1 MVLRRRFSYWGR
13 LFLPLIVF
21 LWGLIAVQAYS
32 RYNSEK
38 EFRTE
43 QLANDLEL
51 INARIIDAYE
61 NDVEL
66 EPFIRFIENY
76 YDDTELNGVRI
87 SIYDDNDSLMFSSGV
102 PIPIY
107 TDSDTVP
114 EFAEAVASGHG
125 TALRHSSIVDKFYFF
140 DVRRSDDGKIYVHT
154 AMPYTEALLKS
165 VTVDSGMWNVLLLM
179 ATVATM
185 FLFFFTRYLAKNVKL
200 LHAFAVKAA
209 NGDEIDETVPFSKDE
224 LGDVSRKIVSLYR
237 DKAEANER
245 SEREHR
251 LALKINEEKM
261 RMTKQLTNN
270 INHEL
275 KTPVGVIK
283 GYLDTLAEHPEMDE
297 VARKRFLDKAREHM
311 DRLCSMLNDLSSMT
325 RLEDGGAGVMREKV
339 DFSELVQNLSMELK
353 NIQLN
358 NGVQF
363 VYNLPPGCFVL
374 GNYNLL
380 YAMII
385 NLVRNADFHSHGT
398 ECGIKLLS
406 ENNREY
412 RFSFYDNGTGV
423 GEEHL
428 PHLFERFYRI
438 DKGRSRKVG
447 GTGLGLPIVKN
458 TINVMGGAINVKNR
472 DEGGLEF
479 VFTLPKWKEN
489 EANKPSV

>member
-1 MVLRRRFSYWGR
+1 
-13 LFLPLIVF
+13 
-21 LWGLIAVQAYS
+21 
-32 RYNSEK
+32 
-38 EFRTE
+38 
-43 QLANDLEL
+43 
-51 INARIIDAYE
+51 
-61 NDVEL
+61 
-66 EPFIRFIENY
+66 
-76 YDDTELNGVRI
+76 
-87 SIYDDNDSLMFSSGV
+87 
-102 PIPIY
+102 
-107 TDSDTVP
+107 
-114 EFAEAVASGHG
+114 
-125 TALRHSSIVDKFYFF
+125 
-140 DVRRSDDGKIYVHT
+140 
-154 AMPYTEALLKS
+154 
-165 VTVDSGMWNVLLLM
+165 
-179 ATVATM
+179 
-185 FLFFFTRYLAKNVKL
+185 
-200 LHAFAVKAA
+200 
-209 NGDEIDETVPFSKDE
+209 
-224 LGDVSRKIVSLYR
+224 
-237 DKAEANER
+237 
-245 SEREHR
+245 
-251 LALKINEEKM
+251 M

-458 TINVMGGAINVKNR
+458 TINVMGGTINVKNR
-472 DEGGLEF
+472 AEGGLEF

-489 EANKPSV
+489 EANKPSI

>member
-1 MVLRRRFSYWGR
+1 M
-13 LFLPLIVF
+13 
-21 LWGLIAVQAYS
+21 
-32 RYNSEK
+32 
-38 EFRTE
+38 
-43 QLANDLEL
+43 
-51 INARIIDAYE
+51 
-61 NDVEL
+61 
-66 EPFIRFIENY
+66 
-76 YDDTELNGVRI
+76 
-87 SIYDDNDSLMFSSGV
+87 
-102 PIPIY
+102 
-107 TDSDTVP
+107 
-114 EFAEAVASGHG
+114 
-125 TALRHSSIVDKFYFF
+125 
-140 DVRRSDDGKIYVHT
+140 
-154 AMPYTEALLKS
+154 
-165 VTVDSGMWNVLLLM
+165 
-179 ATVATM
+179 
-185 FLFFFTRYLAKNVKL
+185 

-251 LALKINEEKM
+251 LVLKINEEKM

-458 TINVMGGAINVKNR
+458 TINVMGGTINVKNR
-472 DEGGLEF
+472 AEGGLEF

-489 EANKPSV
+489 EANKPSI